1 MAGIGYRIRGGSRSR
16 TGHPGVTADVD
27 RAFALLERRAESVL
41 AAIRL
46 LALCILALVFGVIG
60 TAEHGEPVMVP
71 LTGLIAVTLATPLL
85 ANLKLLRPWVLWLFS
100 TLDVAMLSRCLVMVA
115 DANGQPLQMALQSP
129 VALLIFVFLATA
141 ALRHRPLLVLYTG
154 GIFVVG
160 WAAMWLGEYMRAG
173 SWVPGAF
180 TTDVATL
187 TVVVITSFALFV
199 TVRRARRALTTAIA
213 ETQLREK
220 LSRYF
225 SAPIV
230 DEIAQTGSAARSFQS
245 RKVAILFAD
254 LRDFT
259 ALAEQMAV
267 DQVAH
272 FLNDYRRRIAD
283 PIARN
288 GGVIDKFIGDGV
300 MAIFGVPE
308 ASADDARNA
317 VRAGLE
323 LVSTIE
329 AWRCE
334 RLAQG
339 LPAVEVGIGIH
350 YGDVI
355 AGALGDDQRLEYSV
369 VGDAVNTAS
378 RIERLTSDLGA
389 PLLVSAE
396 VLGAAPGL
404 EQELRIAQPFTQ
416 LLRGRSQPIQL
427 YRVSAQ
433 PKLPSKSSSDG
444 ASASRQASG
453 QLRHG

>member
-1 MAGIGYRIRGGSRSR
+1 MAGIGYRVRGGSQSR
-16 TGHPGVTADVD
+16 TGHPRVAADVD
-27 RAFALLERRAESVL
+27 RAFAQLERRAERVL

-46 LALCILALVFGVIG
+46 LALGILALVFDVVG
-60 TAEHGEPVMVP
+60 TAEHGAPMMVP
-71 LTGLIAVTLATPLL
+71 LTGLMAVTLVTLLL
-85 ANLKLLRPWVLWLFS
+85 AAFNLLRPWVLWLFT
-100 TLDVAMLSRCLVMVA
+100 TLDVAMLSRCLIMVA
-115 DANGQPLQMALQSP
+115 DANGEPLQMALQSP

-154 GIFVVG
+154 GSFAVG
-160 WAAMWLGEYMRAG
+160 WAGVWLWEYLRAG

-180 TTDVATL
+180 TTDMASL
-187 TVVVITSFALFV
+187 TVVMITSFALFV
-199 TVRRARRALTTAIA
+199 TVHRARRALTTAIA

-230 DEIAQTGSAARSFQS
+230 DDIARTGSVARTFQL

-259 ALAEQMAV
+259 ALAEQMTA

-283 PIARN
+283 PIARHE
-288 GGVIDKFIGDGV
+288 GVIDKFIGDGV

-308 ASADDARNA
+308 ASANDARNA
-317 VRAGLE
+317 VRSGLE
-323 LVSTIE
+323 LVSAIE
-329 AWRCE
+329 TWRRE

-339 LPAVEVGIGIH
+339 LTAVEVGIGIH

-355 AGALGDDQRLEYSV
+355 AGALGDEQRLEYSV

-389 PLLVSAE
+389 QLLVSAE
-396 VLGAAPGL
+396 VLAAAPGL
-404 EQELRIAQPFTQ
+404 EQELQVEPPFTQ
-416 LLRGRSQPIQL
+416 RLRGRSQPIQL
-427 YRVSAQ
+427 YRLSAQ
-433 PKLPSKSSSDG
+433 PKMLPEG
-444 ASASRQASG
+444 YPPGVPVRQPASV